1 MSGDAIARASE
12 GNSVKSGVL
21 RLIGRIG
28 VTAVL
33 VVPSFA
39 VVVGVGAFS
48 HGSGLP
54 LVAGDLDASAQTT
67 GFNIAFASP
76 PIASAGSIAPG
87 GSVNFTLS
95 SKFNGVAAP
104 NSNVSITQTNGVSGD
119 VTLVPSS
126 QCGGQTQL
134 PSQHGSY
141 INCQTDS
148 SGNLVLTYKAP
159 LNLLQFGEADWQA
172 NASGSASAIT
182 HYVYC
187 DVLRFS
193 PSPIATPGML
203 LARATVQITLT
214 SKAGLDQG
222 IPNSNVYLSF
232 NATFGGGTA
241 LVGTT
246 QLTSSAQLFT
256 TDGTGALQIT
266 YNAPATLPTSG
277 QDSINV
283 RDGGFSVGAGN
294 SDTYSFGAAATT
306 PVISIGNV
314 AAFEADQQPGIPAN
328 FTVTVSPVQANP
340 ITIQYTALCGIGDK
354 ECGEDYRQIT
364 SPKSLTIAAGA
375 KTAILRVGQYSYIG
389 GKGDNDVAGETY
401 SENFFL
407 VISHPSA
414 GVLGRSVG
422 EGTLLPDIEAGQAN
436 VADLYVGNAGIVPV
450 GDTVKR
456 AVDFT
461 VTLGALETSTTT
473 FTYTTADG
481 TAIAGVDY
489 TAKTGTGTIA
499 AGKDSFVITVLLNG
513 NAPPLSPK
521 TFTLTISNASDGSG
535 PVTIGTATGTGT
547 VLSS

>member
-1 MSGDAIARASE
+1 
-12 GNSVKSGVL
+12 VKSGVL
-21 RLIGRIG
+21 RLIGRVG
-28 VTAVL
+28 VTAAL

-39 VVVGVGAFS
+39 VVVGVGALS
-48 HGSGLP
+48 RGSGLP
-54 LVAGDLDASAQTT
+54 LVAGDLDASAQST
-67 GFNIAFASP
+67 GFNIAFAAP
-76 PIASAGSIAPG
+76 PIASAGSIVPG
-87 GSVNFTLS
+87 GSVNFTLT
-95 SKFNGVAAP
+95 SKNNGTP
-104 NSNVSITQTNGVSGD
+104 LGNQNVNVESTNGVNGD
-119 VTLVPSS
+119 ATFVPSA
-126 QCGGQTQL
+126 QCFGQTQL
-134 PSQHGSY
+134 QRNRY
-141 INCQTDS
+141 ITCTTDS
-148 SGNLVLTYKAP
+148 NGLLVLTYKAP
-159 LNLLQFGEADWQA
+159 ANLLQFGEADWQA
-172 NASGSASAIT
+172 QANGSALAIT

-193 PSPIATPGML
+193 PSPIATPGTL
-203 LARATVQITLT
+203 LAGATVPITLT
-214 SKAGLDQG
+214 SEAGLDQG

-232 NATFGGGTA
+232 NATSGGGTA
-241 LVGTT
+241 WVGTS
-246 QLTSSAQLFT
+246 QVTSSAQLFT
-256 TDGTGALQIT
+256 TDSTGALQIN
-266 YNAPATLPTSG
+266 YVAPATLPTSG
-277 QDSINV
+277 QDSFNV
-283 RDGGFSVGAGN
+283 RDAGFSVGAGN

-375 KTAILRVGQYSYIG
+375 KTATLRVGQYSYIG

-401 SENFFL
+401 NENFFV
-407 VISHPSA
+407 VISHPTA

-422 EGTLLPDIEAGQAN
+422 EGTLLPDIEAGQTN
-436 VADLYVGNAGIVPV
+436 VADLYVGSAGIVPV
-450 GDTVKR
+450 GDGVKR

-481 TAIAGVDY
+481 SAIAGVDY
-489 TAKTGTGTIA
+489 MTKTGTGTIV
-499 AGKDSFVITVLLNG
+499 AGKDSFVITVLISG
-513 NAPPLSPK
+513 NAPPPSPK
-521 TFTLTISNASDGSG
+521 TFTVTISNASDASG